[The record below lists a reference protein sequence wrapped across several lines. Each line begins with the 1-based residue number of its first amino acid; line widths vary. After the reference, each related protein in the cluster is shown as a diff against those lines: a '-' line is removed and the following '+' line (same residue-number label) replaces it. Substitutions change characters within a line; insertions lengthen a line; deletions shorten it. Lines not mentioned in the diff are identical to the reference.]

1 MGRVRYGHRGA
12 AVVVA
17 ALDATTVVTR
27 AFVAVGSAIAVGIAA
42 HTIINLR
49 HLRRPDPQAPEVS
62 EKVSVL
68 IPARNEEQH
77 VTHTVRSALAQMGV
91 AHLTVTVLDD
101 GSTDGTARALAE
113 IDDDRLTLVH
123 APDDAPPQG
132 WLGKPWACQRLS
144 ELANGDVLVFVD
156 ADVLL
161 EPSAI
166 RAGID
171 TLRSNDFALVA
182 PYPRQLAV
190 TWLERLVQPLVTW
203 SWVATMPLRWAE
215 SSLRPSL
222 SAANGQLLF
231 FDAATY
237 HSIGGHSAVADEVLE
252 DIALMRALKRAGFH
266 TTTVDG
272 SQMASCR
279 MYSGTQEVVDGYTK
293 SLWAAFNG
301 PLGSIGANALLLLSG
316 TVPYAALVLGRRPST
331 RMIGAIGYVAGVVS
345 RYAVASRTG
354 ERRIPDAFAHQK
366 SVVAFVVLNAM
377 SWWRHVRG
385 SNEWKGRPVTADAVS
400 R

>member
-1 MGRVRYGHRGA
+1 MVVA
-12 AVVVA
+12 TVDATAVVGR
-17 ALDATTVVTR
+17 AL
-27 AFVAVGSAIAVGIAA
+27 VAVGSAIAVGIAA
-42 HTIINLR
+42 HTIVNLR
-49 HLRRPDPQAPEVS
+49 YLRRPDPQAPAVE

-68 IPARNEEQH
+68 IPARNEEH
-77 VTHTVRSALAQMGV
+77 HIGHTVRSALAQMGV
-91 AHLTVTVLDD
+91 ESFTVTVLDD

-113 IDDDRLTLVH
+113 IDDERLTVIN
-123 APDDAPPQG
+123 AGDEEPPEG

-144 ELANGDVLVFVD
+144 ESADGDVLVFLD

-161 EPSAI
+161 EPSAL

-171 TLRSNDFALVA
+171 TLRANAFALVA
-182 PYPRQLAV
+182 PYPRQIAM

-215 SSLRPSL
+215 QSLRPSL
-222 SAANGQLLF
+222 SAANGQVLF
-231 FDAATY
+231 FDAAAY
-237 HSIGGHSAVADEVLE
+237 RSIGGHRAVADEVLE

-266 TTTVDG
+266 TATVDG
-272 SQMASCR
+272 SHMASCR

-301 PLGSIGANALLLLSG
+301 PLGSIGANGLLLLSG
-316 TVPYAALVLGRRPST
+316 TVPYAAFILGRRRST
-331 RMIGAIGYVAGVVS
+331 RVIGAIGYAAGVLS
-345 RYAVASRTG
+345 RFTVASRTG
-354 ERRIPDAFAHQK
+354 ERRIPDAFAHPK
-366 SVVAFVVLNAM
+366 SIAAFTALNVM

-385 SNEWKGRPVTADAVS
+385 SNTWKGRPVIANAGP